1 MNRVLGVIVSQ
12 FPETHETF
20 ITRELTALRE
30 AGMAL
35 RIYSLK
41 RCRDRIVH
49 PEAEALRDLVTYVA
63 WNDPAVWARA
73 VLALARHPWRS
84 LSGLGWMLRF
94 HGWPPSTLSKALL
107 VWVQTVVAGRLMP
120 RDGVTSLHAHWA
132 TMPTS
137 AAVLVSRWGGLPFSF
152 TAHAWD
158 IFVPNPSL
166 KEKVRLAARVF
177 TCTEYNRRYLS
188 HFCPEEKRKIVL
200 SYHGV
205 NLTKFGMRNA
215 ECGIHSELRT
225 PNSELRPP
233 LFL

>member
-1 MNRVLGVIVSQ
+1 MG
-12 FPETHETF
+12 
-20 ITRELTALRE
+20 
-30 AGMAL
+30 
-35 RIYSLK
+35 
-41 RCRDRIVH
+41 
-49 PEAEALRDLVTYVA
+49 
-63 WNDPAVWARA
+63 
-73 VLALARHPWRS
+73 
-84 LSGLGWMLRF
+84 
-94 HGWPPSTLSKALL
+94 KALV
-107 VWVQTVVAGRLMP
+107 VWVQTMRLVLLMR
-120 RDGVTSLHAHWA
+120 RDGVTHLHAHWA

-137 AAVLVSRWGGLPFSF
+137 AAVLVSRWLNVPFSF

-177 TCTEYNRRYLS
+177 TCTEYNRRCLS
-188 HFCPEEKRKIVL
+188 HFCPEEKGKIVL